1 MRPVRR
7 PVRRA
12 AAALALAAPIL
23 VAPLPGASR
32 IALAQPLS
40 GATVEASVLQRFEAD
55 SNYALDPDPAG
66 TSFFSD
72 TRFGLDM
79 VSGTETQTFRL
90 GFDVGLRALWEADED
105 FEFTYANPG
114 IGFARYE
121 QEWADATFDGYL
133 RLAQRRL
140 SVLSPLDV
148 PGFEIPPTLPPDDLT
163 QFDGT
168 ELRFDTGFD
177 LALRTDAP
185 SSYRFGFDYTSFDY
199 SDIPVSDAENTAPRY
214 QYTATALWTLRFA
227 PVLSSAVLAEYNYG
241 KADNALENE
250 IGVGSLDAG
259 VIYEPSEVLQI
270 ATGLGYADRT
280 RNNTI
285 AGETIEIE
293 HDRGPEARAGIVY
306 DLSDFTLEANARV
319 TTAAPE
325 TRWTGDFGLQY
336 DLPRG
341 QLIAR
346 GYRAYTG
353 NNLGNEVL
361 SYGALF
367 GLTRDINTLS
377 RVGLDLRASNQID
390 QEEGG
395 APDINQASLT
405 ARYVYDLTSNVST
418 TLGYRLRLRDE
429 GEDGSATSN
438 AVFWTIG
445 RSFVGNP

>member
-1 MRPVRR
+1 MR

-12 AAALALAAPIL
+12 AAALTLAAPVLI
-23 VAPLPGASR
+23 APLPDRESS

-40 GATVEASVLQRFEAD
+40 GATVEASISQRFEAD
-55 SNYALDPDPAG
+55 SNYDLDPDPAG

-72 TRFGLDM
+72 TRFGFDM
-79 VSGTETQTFRL
+79 VSGTETQTLRL

-105 FEFTYANPG
+105 FELTYADPA

-121 QEWADATFDGYL
+121 QEWADATFDGYM
-133 RLAQRRL
+133 RLARRRL
-140 SVLSPLDV
+140 SVQSPLDV
-148 PGFEIPPTLPPDDLT
+148 PGFDIPPTLPPDDLT
-163 QFDGT
+163 EFDGT
-168 ELRFDTGFD
+168 ERRFDTGFD

-185 SSYRFGFDYTSFDY
+185 SSYRLGFDYTNFDY
-199 SDIPVSDAENTAPRY
+199 SDIPAGDAESTAPRY
-214 QYTATALWTLRFA
+214 RYTATALWTLRFA
-227 PVLSSAVLAEYNYG
+227 PVLSSAVLAEYEYG
-241 KADNALENE
+241 KADNAVENE
-250 IGVGSLDAG
+250 ISVSSLDVG
-259 VIYEPSEVLQI
+259 LIYEPSEVLRI
-270 ATGLGYADRT
+270 ATGVGYADRT

-285 AGETIEIE
+285 DGETVEIE
-293 HDRGPEARAGIVY
+293 HDRGPEARAGFVY
-306 DLSDFTLEANARV
+306 DLTDFTLEANARV

-336 DLPRG
+336 ELPRG
-341 QLIAR
+341 EIFAR
-346 GYRAYTG
+346 GYRDYGG

-361 SYGALF
+361 IYGAQF

-377 RVGLDLRASNQID
+377 RVGLDLIASNQID

-395 APDINQASLT
+395 EPDINQASLT
-405 ARYVYDLTSNVST
+405 ARYIYDLTSNVST

-445 RSFVGNP
+445 RSFFGTP

>member
-1 MRPVRR
+1 M
-7 PVRRA
+7 
-12 AAALALAAPIL
+12 
-23 VAPLPGASR
+23 
-32 IALAQPLS
+32 
-40 GATVEASVLQRFEAD
+40 
-55 SNYALDPDPAG
+55 
-66 TSFFSD
+66 
-72 TRFGLDM
+72 
-79 VSGTETQTFRL
+79 
-90 GFDVGLRALWEADED
+90 
-105 FEFTYANPG
+105 
-114 IGFARYE
+114 
-121 QEWADATFDGYL
+121 
-133 RLAQRRL
+133 
-140 SVLSPLDV
+140 
-148 PGFEIPPTLPPDDLT
+148 
-163 QFDGT
+163 
-168 ELRFDTGFD
+168 
-177 LALRTDAP
+177 
-185 SSYRFGFDYTSFDY
+185 
-199 SDIPVSDAENTAPRY
+199 
-214 QYTATALWTLRFA
+214 
-227 PVLSSAVLAEYNYG
+227 LAEYNYG
-241 KADNALENE
+241 KADNAVENE

-259 VIYEPSEVLQI
+259 IIYEPSEVLQI